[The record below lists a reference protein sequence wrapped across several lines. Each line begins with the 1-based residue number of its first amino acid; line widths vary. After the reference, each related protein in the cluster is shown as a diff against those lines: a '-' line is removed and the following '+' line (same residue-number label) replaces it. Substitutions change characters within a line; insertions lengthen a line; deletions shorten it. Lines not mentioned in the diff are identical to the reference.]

1 MEKNLSNRKYKNMI
15 VFLAILSL
23 GILVYKKQ
31 ILNPFIESKKNIK
44 KTNAIIEEDLGIPI
58 ETAEIIKEALVE
70 KLNYIGTIYPK
81 DTVELSFKIP
91 AEIIQL
97 NIKEGEHIKAGALI
111 GRLDDSNIHAK
122 LNTIQAK
129 INTVEFNLNYL
140 SQEEN
145 RYKEL
150 LDNEAIPQNTY
161 DKVKHEKDIAEMQLK
176 ELESTKIELESSLKD
191 FILIS
196 PIDGIVKNLNASIGE
211 IALTGKPV
219 AIIDTEESIIKVNIG
234 EMDLDKVK
242 KGMEVNLALIG
253 IENKINAKVTKIMP
267 SINPATRI
275 GEVEIGNINGEFIS
289 GTSVEAEFIIDK
301 IEEGLTIPL
310 NAVKELKDTLVVY
323 KIVDNHVEEIPIK
336 TGIKVNNRLQ
346 IIEGLE
352 EGDVIAIKNIN
363 KLYDGA
369 KVTIFEGELE

>member
-1 MEKNLSNRKYKNMI
+1 MEKNLSIRKYKNII
-15 VFLAILSL
+15 VFLAILFL
-23 GILVYKKQ
+23 GTIIYKKQ
-31 ILNPFIESKKNIK
+31 ILKSFIEPKENIK
-44 KTNAIIEEDLGIPI
+44 KTNIIIEEDLGIPI
-58 ETAEIIKEALVE
+58 ETDKIIKEVIVE

-81 DTVELSFKIP
+81 DTVELSFKMP

-97 NIKEGEHIKAGALI
+97 NIKEGEHIKAGDII

-122 LNTIQAK
+122 LDTIQAK
-129 INTVEFNLNYL
+129 LKTIELNINYL
-140 SQEEN
+140 SQEESKY
-145 RYKEL
+145 REL
-150 LDNEAIPQNTY
+150 LDNGAIPQNAY
-161 DKVKHEKDIAEMQLK
+161 DKIKHEKDIAEMQLK
-176 ELESTKIELESSLKD
+176 ELESTKIELELSLRD
-191 FILIS
+191 FVLIS

-219 AIIDTEESIIKVNIG
+219 ALIDTEESIVKVNIG

-242 KGMEVNLALIG
+242 KDMEVNLALIG

-275 GEVEIGNINGEFIS
+275 GEVEIANINGQFIS
-289 GTSVEAEFIIDK
+289 GTSVEVEFIISKVD
-301 IEEGLTIPL
+301 EGLTMPL
-310 NAVKELKDTLVVY
+310 NAIKELKDTSVVY

-352 EGDVIAIKNIN
+352 EGDIIAIKNLN
-363 KLYDGA
+363 KLYDDA
-369 KVTIFEGELE
+369 KVTIFKGEIK